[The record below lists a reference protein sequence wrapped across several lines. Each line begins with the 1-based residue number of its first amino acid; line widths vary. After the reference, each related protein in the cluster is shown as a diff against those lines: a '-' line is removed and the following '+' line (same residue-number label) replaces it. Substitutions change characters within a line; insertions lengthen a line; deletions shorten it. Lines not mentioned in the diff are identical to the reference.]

1 MSRQGLPR
9 EKVLATVVRLL
20 EASLIRVGNREYA
33 RDNKSFGLT
42 TLRDRHAEIDGSE
55 IRFRFRAKGGLDRA
69 VSLRDRRLARIV
81 KACQDVPGQELFQ
94 YLGEDGERH
103 GVGSADVNAYLQDSR
118 GVDFSAKDF
127 RARKS
132 TRT

>member
-9 EKVLATVVRLL
+9 EKVLAPVVRLL

-55 IRFRFRAKGGLDRA
+55 IRLRFRAKGGLDGA
-69 VSLRDRRLARIV
+69 VSLRDWRLSRMD
-81 KACQDVPGQELFQ
+81 KACEDVPGHDLLPD
-94 YLGEDGERH
+94 LGEDGERQ
-103 GVGSADVNAYLQDSR
+103 GGGA
-118 GVDFSAKDF
+118 
-127 RARKS
+127 
-132 TRT
+132 T